1 MRPSEFAWIRWICRR
16 LSAPAQRRAV
26 RWARGPQRPHRGTL
40 TTNLIRQMTG
50 AAMAAALGIALL
62 TGCAQEPAQ
71 LTSGTLATATTD
83 AAAEPAQ
90 DCTEDAAAGTV
101 SAEVLEESG
110 TVGTAQV
117 PVPHNDCD

>member
-1 MRPSEFAWIRWICRR
+1 M
-16 LSAPAQRRAV
+16 
-26 RWARGPQRPHRGTL
+26 